1 MRLQSVKS
9 KLGERGGCEMAS
21 SCSDHARIIL
31 ALSAIVKNDA
41 SSVFIQQIFFIFWNV
56 TLEGA
61 SCSAHCK

>member
-9 KLGERGGCEMAS
+9 KLGEPGGGCEMAS

-31 ALSAIVKNDA
+31 ALSAIVNDA